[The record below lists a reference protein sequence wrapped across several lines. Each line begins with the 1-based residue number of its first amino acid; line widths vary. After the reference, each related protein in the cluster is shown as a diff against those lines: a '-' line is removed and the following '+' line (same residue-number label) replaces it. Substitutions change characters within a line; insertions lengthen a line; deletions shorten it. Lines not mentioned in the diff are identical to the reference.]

1 MELLAQ
7 LQQCIGN
14 LATHVYYADQISD
27 MVSAILGRLKPSV
40 LSSVPSAVAAVE
52 NPGAANVAIT
62 SVGNLTEDPNTD
74 GFFSFATAKVSYF
87 ICYRNSQSRKLIWCL
102 GKCTASHQGHSPGRK

>member
-1 MELLAQ
+1 MAQ
-7 LQQCIGN
+7 LQQCIGD

-40 LSSVPSAVAAVE
+40 LSNVPSAVAAVE

-62 SVGNLTEDPNTD
+62 AVGDLTEDPNTD
-74 GFFSFATAKVSYF
+74 GFFSFATAKVSYQRC
-87 ICYRNSQSRKLIWCL
+87 IKVM
-102 GKCTASHQGHSPGRK
+102 KT